1 MTDTDTQHKQNKDLI
16 LVRTVEWYSLLLL
29 AFLTGSSWYWLDWP
43 FARSV
48 LIGGVLSIGNFF
60 WMKQT
65 ATRLLQKVATQADG
79 HHDVKQLK
87 SKALSSGFAVKFYV
101 RLFILAFVLIL
112 LNTQFSLHVIGIAV
126 GLSTVMLSVMIVVL
140 LHGGE

>member
-1 MTDTDTQHKQNKDLI
+1 MNDTQNKE
-16 LVRTVEWYSLLLL
+16 LVLLRTVEWYSLLFL

-60 WMKQT
+60 WMKRT
-65 ATRLLQKVATQADG
+65 AIQLLQKVARQADG
-79 HHDVKQLK
+79 HDVQQLK
-87 SKALSSGFAVKFYV
+87 SKSLSSGFAVKFYV
-101 RLFILAFVLIL
+101 RLFILALLLIL
-112 LNTQFSLHVIGIAV
+112 LNMQFSLNVIGLVV

-140 LHGGE
+140 FHGGK